1 MTASAVGAC
10 QVGLRRFAANPTYE
24 LRKHGEG
31 IREEL
36 AMSVENDTTRP
47 SELRG
52 LRIEEAVAAG
62 VMALL
67 GLITLAN
74 VVVRYLTNYSFAFTE
89 EYSIALMVVVA
100 LLGTSIAAA
109 RNRHMRISWFVER
122 MPRPLALGANF
133 VAMLASAAMF
143 SLLIGLGARLV
154 WDEYRFEVLSPGLGE
169 PQWIYTL
176 MLPVFSVLALL
187 RVIGWWWRNRKEVS
201 SKDGAPPPGAEV

>member
-1 MTASAVGAC
+1 MSADLDPTPPPAPEPRL
-10 QVGLRRFAANPTYE
+10 LR
-24 LRKHGEG
+24 L
-31 IREEL
+31 
-36 AMSVENDTTRP
+36 
-47 SELRG
+47 
-52 LRIEEAVAAG
+52 EEAVAAA

-109 RNRHMRISWFVER
+109 RNRHMRITWFVER
-122 MPRPLALGANF
+122 MPRPLARAADLL
-133 VAMLASAAMF
+133 AMLAGAVMF
-143 SLLIGLGARLV
+143 SLLIGLGAKLV

-176 MLPVFSVLALL
+176 ALPLFSVLVLV
-187 RVIGWWWRNRKEVS
+187 RVIGWWVRHRRGPAS
-201 SKDGAPPPGAEV
+201 DGEAPPGAEV

>member
-1 MTASAVGAC
+1 
-10 QVGLRRFAANPTYE
+10 
-24 LRKHGEG
+24 
-31 IREEL
+31 
-36 AMSVENDTTRP
+36 
-47 SELRG
+47 
-52 LRIEEAVAAG
+52 
-62 VMALL
+62 
-67 GLITLAN
+67 

-201 SKDGAPPPGAEV
+201 SQDGAPPPGAEV

>member
-1 MTASAVGAC
+1 MS
-10 QVGLRRFAANPTYE
+10 FENNAAP
-24 LRKHGEG
+24 
-31 IREEL
+31 
-36 AMSVENDTTRP
+36 P
-47 SELRG
+47 SEPAPRG

-100 LLGTSIAAA
+100 LIGTSLAAT
-109 RNRHMRISWFVER
+109 RNHHMRITWFVDG
-122 MPRPLALGANF
+122 MPRPLARLANHL
-133 VAMLASAAMF
+133 AMLATAAMF
-143 SLLIGLGARLV
+143 ALLAGLGAKLA

-176 MLPVFSVLALL
+176 MLPLFSVLVLA
-187 RVIGWWWRNRKEVS
+187 RVIAWWRRHGGETPAN
-201 SKDGAPPPGAEV
+201 DGAPPGAEV

>member
-1 MTASAVGAC
+1 MSA
-10 QVGLRRFAANPTYE
+10 
-24 LRKHGEG
+24 
-31 IREEL
+31 
-36 AMSVENDTTRP
+36 ENNSTP
-47 SELRG
+47 SEPTPRG

-122 MPRPLALGANF
+122 MPRPLALAANF
-133 VAMLASAAMF
+133 VAMLAAAAMF
-143 SLLIGLGARLV
+143 ALLVGLGAKLT

-169 PQWIYTL
+169 PQWVYTL
-176 MLPVFSVLALL
+176 MLPLFSVLVLA
-187 RVIGWWWRNRKEVS
+187 RVIGWWWRRHRSEVS
-201 SKDGAPPPGAEV
+201 PGNGEPPPGAEV

>member
-1 MTASAVGAC
+1 
-10 QVGLRRFAANPTYE
+10 
-24 LRKHGEG
+24 
-31 IREEL
+31 
-36 AMSVENDTTRP
+36 MSVENSRTPPPERRP
-47 SELRG
+47 RF

-109 RNRHMRISWFVER
+109 RNHHMRITWFVDGL
-122 MPRPLALGANF
+122 PRPLALAANF
-133 VAMLASAAMF
+133 LAMLATAAMF
-143 SLLIGLGARLV
+143 ALLIGLGAKLV

-176 MLPVFSVLALL
+176 TLPLFAVLVLV
-187 RVIGWWWRNRKEVS
+187 RVIGRWWRHR
-201 SKDGAPPPGAEV
+201 GATPAEDSAPPGAEV

>member
-1 MTASAVGAC
+1 MS
-10 QVGLRRFAANPTYE
+10 FENNAAP
-24 LRKHGEG
+24 
-31 IREEL
+31 
-36 AMSVENDTTRP
+36 P
-47 SELRG
+47 SEPAPRG

-122 MPRPLALGANF
+122 MPRPLALAANF
-133 VAMLASAAMF
+133 VAMLAGAAMF
-143 SLLIGLGARLV
+143 ALLIGLGAKLT

-176 MLPVFSVLALL
+176 TLPVFSVLVLL
-187 RVIGWWWRNRKEVS
+187 RVVGWWWRHRSEVS
-201 SKDGAPPPGAEV
+201 VADGASPPGAEV